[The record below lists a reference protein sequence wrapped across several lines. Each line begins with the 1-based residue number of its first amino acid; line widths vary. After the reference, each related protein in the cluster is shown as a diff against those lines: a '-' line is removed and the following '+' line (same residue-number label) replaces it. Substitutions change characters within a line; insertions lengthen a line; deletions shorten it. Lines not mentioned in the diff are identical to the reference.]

1 MKKDK
6 KVKIKE
12 YHVREWG
19 NIGQGERERERERER
34 GGRENV
40 TMEGEVTMEKEV
52 TMKEEVTM
60 EKGVTMGEER
70 RSHVP

>member
-1 MKKDK
+1 MGK
-6 KVKIKE
+6 
-12 YHVREWG
+12 HRTR
-19 NIGQGERERERERER
+19 RERERGRKR